1 MNPAPAGVERLRE
14 LLAAN
19 RRGERAG
26 VTSVC
31 SAEPFVLEAA
41 ALRAARGGALLC
53 VESTANQVNQEG
65 GYTGM
70 TPAAFRDFVAKV
82 AAGAGVPAASLV
94 VGGDHLG
101 PYPWRTQTA
110 AAAMAA
116 AAELVRACV
125 LAGYTKLHF
134 DASMACAD
142 DPGGAGGPL
151 DEQVAT
157 ARTIDLCRAAEAAH
171 GELPGGAPALVYVVG
186 TEVPAPGGEV
196 PGAGGAP
203 GADGAH
209 GADGAPAVVA
219 AGAPGAS
226 GAPDAGAAPD
236 AGHAGPRVTP
246 VAAVKRTLEL
256 ARDGFAA
263 AGLDSAWERVV
274 AVVVQPGVEFGDE
287 TVAGYDPAAA
297 QGLSDYLRREWPLVY
312 EAHSTDYQTP
322 AALTRLVDDG
332 FAVLK
337 VGPWLTFAFREAVF
351 ALEAIETE
359 VFRQRSSGGL
369 SHLRDVLDA
378 AMVRHPE
385 HWDAYYQG
393 SAGEVSFKRAF
404 SYSDRCRYYWARPEV
419 REALATL
426 LGNLAERPIPASLLS
441 QYLPCSLRAVQ
452 EGRIAAEP
460 AALIRHHIA
469 RVLDIYAAACGDEPG
484 T

>member
-1 MNPAPAGVERLRE
+1 M
-14 LLAAN
+14 
-19 RRGERAG
+19 
-26 VTSVC
+26 
-31 SAEPFVLEAA
+31 LEAA

-53 VESTANQVNQEG
+53 VESTANQVNQDG

-101 PYPWRTQTA
+101 PYPWRSQTA

-125 LAGYTKLHF
+125 LAGYTKLHL

-196 PGAGGAP
+196 PGAG
-203 GADGAH
+203 
-209 GADGAPAVVA
+209 
-219 AGAPGAS
+219 
-226 GAPDAGAAPD
+226 AAP
-236 AGHAGPRVTP
+236 GPRVTP
-246 VAAVKRTLEL
+246 VAAVERTLEL

-297 QGLSDYLRREWPLVY
+297 RGLSDYLRREWPLVY

-359 VFRQRSSGGL
+359 VFRQRSSARL

-460 AALIRHHIA
+460 AALIRHHVA